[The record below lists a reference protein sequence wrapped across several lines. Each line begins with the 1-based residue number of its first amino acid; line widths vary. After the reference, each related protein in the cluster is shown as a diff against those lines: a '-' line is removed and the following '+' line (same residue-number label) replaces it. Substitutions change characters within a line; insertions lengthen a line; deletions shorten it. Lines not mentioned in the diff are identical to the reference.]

1 MIKDLHNLK
10 LEAKRKAL
18 ESLARYKFMMFGYH
32 AALWVSL
39 NSIDTEK
46 EHNPF
51 KPIVDNARQLLGGF
65 F

>member
-1 MIKDLHNLK
+1 MKELHHLK

-18 ESLARYKFMMFGYH
+18 DSLAHYKFMMFGYH
-32 AALWVSL
+32 AALWVTL
-39 NSIDTEK
+39 NNMDTEK

-51 KPIVDNARQLLGGF
+51 KPLVDNARRLHTEF